1 MKSDTYFLFFKNYPT
16 REVFPFHTWWKPR
29 GGTWALGDCAPRF
42 LVYLRFWG
50 CISSGEAL
58 FVDYGRYPVLDAH
71 KTVAVRVGKVLLGH
85 QFRLVSKA
93 GWFPIVVGPSLPPG
107 SLEISRGPNSSE
119 GCSSLLVPG
128 KTLRHLMGAAGVGW
142 GGGWEESILEPH
154 NYLIISIHLDSYR
167 CFPQEENNSV

>member
-1 MKSDTYFLFFKNYPT
+1 M
-16 REVFPFHTWWKPR
+16 
-29 GGTWALGDCAPRF
+29 GDCAPRF
-42 LVYLRFWG
+42 LVYLSFWG

-58 FVDYGRYPVLDAH
+58 FVDYGRCPVLDAH
-71 KTVAVRVGKVLLGH
+71 KTVAVRVGKDVLGH

-128 KTLRHLMGAAGVGW
+128 KTLGHLMW
-142 GGGWEESILEPH
+142 GGSILEPH

>member
-1 MKSDTYFLFFKNYPT
+1 MVTWRVIHTSFPLRIILPEKYFHFIPGKL
-16 REVFPFHTWWKPR
+16 EVAPR
-29 GGTWALGDCAPRF
+29 ALGDCGPRF
-42 LVYLRFWG
+42 LVYLSFWG
-50 CISSGEAL
+50 CISSWEAL
-58 FVDYGRYPVLDAH
+58 FVDYGRCPVLDAH
-71 KTVAVRVGKVLLGH
+71 KTVAVRVGKDVLGH

-128 KTLRHLMGAAGVGW
+128 KTLGHGMW
-142 GGGWEESILEPH
+142 GGSILEPH